1 MEKTNRM
8 LIIRSMVRIDEKDAP
23 VSFDEENQVWSV
35 FLYDDVKKVIGDKE
49 LFSSYMPQQS
59 SAIGNSI
66 INMDPPRHTQI
77 RSVVNKAFTPRVMK
91 QWEPRIQEIT
101 DELIQKF
108 QGRSEFDLVHDFS
121 YPLPVIVISE
131 LLGVPS
137 EHMDQFKTWSDLLS
151 VRRRIKVK
159 KLKKPFWKNETSAR
173 KNWPR
178 FLPTSLKKSGTNRHR
193 TSFQF

>member
-1 MEKTNRM
+1 MSVLNRRQA
-8 LIIRSMVRIDEKDAP
+8 LQRALLNGKNKQDAYHPFPWYESMRKDAP

-137 EHMDQFKTWSDLLS
+137 EHMDQFKTWSDLL
-151 VRRRIKVK
+151 VQYA
-159 KLKKPFWKNETSAR
+159 E
-173 KNWPR
+173 
-178 FLPTSLKKSGTNRHR
+178 G
-193 TSFQF
+193 

>member
-1 MEKTNRM
+1 MNVLNRRQA
-8 LIIRSMVRIDEKDAP
+8 LQRALLNGKNKQDAYHPFPWYESMRKDAP

-35 FLYDDVKKVIGDKE
+35 FLYDDVKKVVGDKE
-49 LFSSYMPQQS
+49 LFSSCMPQQTS
-59 SAIGNSI
+59 SIGNSI
-66 INMDPPRHTQI
+66 INMDPPKHTKI

-131 LLGVPS
+131 LLGV
-137 EHMDQFKTWSDLLS
+137 DRKS
-151 VRRRIKVK
+151 VV
-159 KLKKPFWKNETSAR
+159 
-173 KNWPR
+173 
-178 FLPTSLKKSGTNRHR
+178 
-193 TSFQF
+193 